1 MVIKC
6 LECNYKCGNIA
17 CLKYHYESCHKDKI
31 DKSICGNITISAICA
46 NDFSPWGCSLKNE
59 SSSSSGS
66 ASNSSSSS
74 SSNSS
79 SDSGSSSSSGSGSD
93 SSYNTSSNSDP
104 NPNYNSVPNLNPN
117 PNYNSVLNLNPN
129 PNPNPNT
136 NPKPNY
142 NSEVLI
148 SERDE
153 VLCTP
158 TAPQIHEVVSPIRNC
173 NTCNYIKPLTDFD
186 ESKYTCR
193 SCTSTKVNC
202 PYCTSV
208 VRYDGIRAHVKKQH
222 PGVELTKGFSRNLT
236 EKQSSKTESTL
247 AIRQNEEDCSCKYFD
262 FVLFLINNGIN
273 IVKVKENINLL
284 KSIDNLK

>member
-6 LECNYKCGNIA
+6 LECNYKCGKIA

-31 DKSICGNITISAICA
+31 DKCICGNITISAICA

-66 ASNSSSSS
+66 GSSSSSSS

-117 PNYNSVLNLNPN
+117 PNPN
-129 PNPNPNT
+129 
-136 NPKPNY
+136 PNY

-153 VLCTP
+153 VLGTP
-158 TAPQIHEVVSPIRNC
+158 TAPQIHEVVTPIRNC
-173 NTCNYIKPLTDFD
+173 NKCNYIKPLTDFD

-193 SCTSTKVNC
+193 SCTSAKINC
-202 PYCTSV
+202 PYCASI

-236 EKQSSKTESTL
+236 EKQSSRTESTL
-247 AIRQNEEDCSCKYFD
+247 AIRQNEEDCSCKYYD

-273 IVKVKENINLL
+273 IEKVKENINLL
-284 KSIDNLK
+284 KRLDNLK